1 MKHPSPHLAGR
12 GTGERTRVELV
23 ECVPN
28 FSEGRRPEVI
38 AAIVDAARA
47 IEGVR
52 VLDVHSDHEHNRSVL
67 TYVAPPAPA
76 LEAAFAVAAA
86 AVERI
91 DLRAHN
97 GAHPRI
103 GALDVFPFVPLGDA
117 PMARCVELA
126 HALGERVA
134 AELDVPVYYYEEA
147 ARRDERRALETL
159 RRGGLEGLGAAIATD
174 PARAPDVGPR
184 RLHPTAGAIVVGA
197 RRVLIAYNVHLA
209 TADLTVARGIARRL
223 RASSGGLRGVKAL
236 GLGTAGT
243 GETQVSMNLTDYRA
257 SSIVT
262 VMDIIRAEAARRGV
276 TVTRSEV
283 VGLIPLDALLDAAT
297 AFLQLDPFSP
307 DQVLERRLWGRERS

>member
-1 MKHPSPHLAGR
+1 MRRPSPHPAGR
-12 GTGERTRVELV
+12 GTGERATVELV

-38 AAIVDAARA
+38 VAVVDAARA
-47 IEGVR
+47 VEGVR
-52 VLDVHSDHEHNRSVL
+52 VLDVHSDADHNRSVL
-67 TYVAPPAPA
+67 TYVAPPDAA
-76 LEAAFAVAAA
+76 LKAAFAVVAA

-91 DLRAHN
+91 DLRGHS

-117 PMARCVELA
+117 PMACCVALA

-134 AELDVPVYYYEEA
+134 AELGVPVYYYEDA
-147 ARRDERRALETL
+147 ARRADRRALETL
-159 RRGGLEGLGAAIATD
+159 RRGGLEGLGAAIDGD

-197 RRVLIAYNVHLA
+197 RRVLIAYNVRLA
-209 TADLTVARGIARRL
+209 TADLTVARAIARRV

-236 GLGTAGT
+236 GLELAGT

-262 VMDIIRAEAARRGV
+262 VMDIIRAEAARHGV
-276 TVTRSEV
+276 AVTHSEV

-297 AFLQLDPFSP
+297 AFLQLDPFAP
-307 DQVLERRLWGRERS
+307 DQVLERRLWGGGIS